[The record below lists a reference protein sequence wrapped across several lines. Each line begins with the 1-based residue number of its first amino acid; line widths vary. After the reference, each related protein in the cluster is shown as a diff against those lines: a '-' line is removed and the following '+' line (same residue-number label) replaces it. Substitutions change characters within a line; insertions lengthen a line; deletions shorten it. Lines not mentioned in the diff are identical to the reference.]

1 MFRQPSRLQQLRHA
15 ILHVI
20 RAIALPIDKVR
31 NHNLKSQVNPFNYH
45 TYRAALTPMPD
56 RIPEWDIEP
65 LRFQFLLF
73 NLDDLTPS
81 WSKLHW

>member
-1 MFRQPSRLQQLRHA
+1 MFRQPSHLQQLRHA

-20 RAIALPIDKVR
+20 RAITLPIDKVR

-65 LRFQFLLF
+65 FL
-73 NLDDLTPS
+73 
-81 WSKLHW
+81 KLYRCDSNSYSFIWMI

>member
-1 MFRQPSRLQQLRHA
+1 MFRQPSHLQQLRHA

-56 RIPEWDIEP
+56 QIPEWDIEP
-65 LRFQFLLF
+65 FL
-73 NLDDLTPS
+73 
-81 WSKLHW
+81 KLYRCDSNSYSFIWMI